1 MPTLLT
7 PKQQQ
12 TIKSMRLYWEE
23 IAQRDDLNNT
33 KKIANKELSLLLN
46 HLPAMT
52 VLLIIAQY
60 SRAH

>member
-7 PKQQQ
+7 PKQQEI
-12 TIKSMRLYWEE
+12 IKSMRLYWEE
-23 IAQRDDLNNT
+23 IAQRDSHTNM
-33 KKIANKELSLLLN
+33 ANKELSYLLN

-52 VLLIIAQY
+52 ILLIIAQY